1 MLPKRSPVTARLRDQ
16 VRRQVAYAKEDR
28 SSSSPDIEALF
39 QMVRSG
45 ELVNT
50 AEDYSWGGA

>member
-1 MLPKRSPVTARLRDQ
+1 MTARLHDQ
-16 VRRQVAYAKEDR
+16 VRQQVAYAKEDR
-28 SSSSPDIEALF
+28 FFQPDIEALF

-50 AEDYSWGGA
+50 AEAQLGRSMM